1 MTSAHKFAPLEKEPA
16 YRKIAKAIESDIVAG
31 RLKPGE
37 ALPTEEALSKMF
49 ALSRN
54 TVREGLRVLE
64 LTGLVERGA
73 AKRLVVR
80 VPDAQDLARNASKAL
95 IHSGVTFAQIF
106 EALAAIQP
114 QMARLATRKAST
126 QKNGPQIVAALAACT
141 DELNKAHAGDHGATL
156 RAAVGFF
163 EIIAQSLDNPVLEI
177 AMLSHTALIH
187 ASLEAVIDAAPNASE
202 RILVAQQEITEA
214 INEGD
219 EELAVEWMTRHIE
232 DLRRGYEVAGVD
244 MEARIG

>member
-16 YRKIAKAIESDIVAG
+16 YRKIAKAIEGDIIAG
-31 RLKPGE
+31 RLQPGE
-37 ALPTEEALSKMF
+37 ALPTEEALSTMF

-73 AKRLVVR
+73 AKRLR
-80 VPDAQDLARNASKAL
+80 VAAPRADMLARNASKAL

-106 EALAAIQP
+106 EALAAFQP
-114 QMARLATRKAST
+114 QMAELATKKANDET
-126 QKNGPQIVAALAACT
+126 IAALLQCIAGLNET
-141 DELNKAHAGDHGATL
+141 DPADHNATL
-156 RAAVGFF
+156 RAAVEFF
-163 EIIAQSLDNPVLEI
+163 EILAGSLDNPVLQI

-187 ASLEAVIDAAPNASE
+187 ASLEAVIDAAPNARD
-202 RILVAQQEITEA
+202 RILIAQTEITQA
-214 INEGD
+214 IFERNEQ
-219 EELAVEWMTRHIE
+219 AAFTWMTRHIE

-244 MEARIG
+244 MNARIG